1 MILSAHLGTGLQ
13 DRNKLPKAVPNACFT
28 GDSKLLFLRR
38 GEMRRTTVPR
48 QVNTWDLNIGAV
60 PPSRPG
66 RPKRGGTVLSVL
78 RLHVRTR
85 KFLSHGGGHLRRA
98 SVPSAKEAVH
108 NGFGG

>member
-66 RPKRGGTVLSVL
+66 RLKRGGTVLCIAVAREDSKIPFP
-78 RLHVRTR
+78 RWGP
-85 KFLSHGGGHLRRA
+85 F
-98 SVPSAKEAVH
+98 EAVQACRARKKL
-108 NGFGG
+108 FT